1 MQNSTFIFRFYFAQ
15 KSILSHFRLTFLI
28 TFLFKKIKREKE
40 QFKNSDAVQVQID
53 DTGDDGDDDVIF
65 SDKACGSVSCVLSF
79 LCAKSNFYI
88 FVIYGHWSNTKLVKK
103 FDFYPPSSQV

>member
-1 MQNSTFIFRFYFAQ
+1 MAFA
-15 KSILSHFRLTFLI
+15 KFNIHFEILFCLEKYHHFRSTFLI

-65 SDKACGSVSCVLSF
+65 SDKACGRENLDSKKKTS
-79 LCAKSNFYI
+79 SNI
-88 FVIYGHWSNTKLVKK
+88 T
-103 FDFYPPSSQV
+103 